1 MFARLGEQAKD
12 ASTRSMESQMKRSS
26 GPRSKRR
33 NSKSCGCRSSG
44 IDIEARMAVATEF
57 ACVSMEE
64 FVDRNARN
72 EWVEQM
78 KLHVAH
84 PTLADHHRLK
94 DAWVK
99 SGITQH

>member
-1 MFARLGEQAKD
+1 
-12 ASTRSMESQMKRSS
+12 
-26 GPRSKRR
+26 
-33 NSKSCGCRSSG
+33 
-44 IDIEARMAVATEF
+44 MAAATEF

-99 SGITQH
+99 SGIEQHWKKIENVATLEQGYALGVNSESDEMEPSEAI

>member
-1 MFARLGEQAKD
+1 
-12 ASTRSMESQMKRSS
+12 
-26 GPRSKRR
+26 
-33 NSKSCGCRSSG
+33 
-44 IDIEARMAVATEF
+44 MAAATEF